1 MVGAAI
7 VRAMK
12 RDLAQDTSVGKSCR
26 GFLGSRMGRVVSCVG
41 VCLPAAFC
49 PTPHMR

>member
-26 GFLGSRMGRVVSCVG
+26 GFRMGRVVSCVG